1 MFLIINYS
9 NAIIILVMSKRIKN
23 KKLNILWPISILKFS
38 LTFMSYTI
46 FSQSFITLLKIFCC
60 KNGVSYV
67 DSSLTCPKGFWLYVV
82 GTITLIG
89 IIFQI
94 IIGLITSALYFKPIF
109 IISGSD
115 VLKKTNSFP
124 DIIFII
130 TKIAVNLLFFFDKE
144 TESEHWI
151 IIFFLILFTGLNAY
165 YNFYFKNRF
174 NKTLIILNKIFCL
187 ITFSGYLTLFIGN
200 FFKGLEFTGAIHLF
214 LISIIIIIIYIF
226 IYQNEQINYILIDY
240 SEINNPFDYSYYISV
255 FYKIIKN
262 KNNSRDYYTILES
275 LISKIE
281 QNCIIPECPIKK
293 YAENIKNGVDCPF
306 LLNQY
311 CEKLFEYGIAKFS
324 EDVSL
329 KNYYS
334 IFLIM
339 DMNYK
344 NKALMILNSI
354 KKKTL
359 SFLDN
364 YDIYRTLRLIE
375 KTKTSILNKKN
386 SVFEYRKKSQEFKD
400 LIKKLIGLYYE
411 FISLLL
417 DSKLQNIDNF
427 NKIHK
432 IGSKIM
438 KLNPKI
444 EEKYNNLTKIKT
456 GNIEIIKL
464 YSEFVEGILRDEEKL
479 EKCKNISK
487 LKYST
492 DFKTYEK
499 DYSNLDMKILSD
511 KINLPYLIMSTHK
524 EQIGKIVDVSLSTL
538 KIFGYT
544 KNELIGQN
552 INILIPKIFAKIHD
566 SLIRE
571 QYEKDKL
578 RLLENLNSK
587 KLYFPEF
594 IKKDVCGIT
603 KMNFLI
609 NLKMKIYFIKTE
621 DNILLYVA
629 EIENYIPI
637 INLIKNVNSDTRFC
651 ILTDQNL
658 IIQNFTPNCLEYL
671 KLKAE
676 YINSNINIVNYIKQF
691 QDDYLISFNK
701 SSILKNNSYINNNMN
716 TMENKPMEKRKSK
729 VSLISNVKNRN
740 KNDQFFKK
748 FSKKCKITWCFYDEI
763 NSEKSKHNS
772 SCENDNFF
780 NDDEIDLYMEIEKL
794 MVKQELKGYYFNFTK
809 LNKQNFQNINYT
821 LERSVNNSGNNLIK
835 VKKYR
840 CLFDSNE
847 ANKNKESTILR
858 NKINQN
864 QMFQSLIMYPSNM
877 RINNFM
883 KKQRKKSIDKNSKVS
898 FKEEEDYLLN
908 NYSTLKAKNWD
919 TKIDDNSNII
929 TGDFVPNF
937 TIHFSINL
945 KNLTFVKVKENE
957 QSINYIEIL
966 KKEAYNKIRILQEKL
981 KYLSKK
987 TKSNKYSYDSEEYES
1002 DEFSEENSLDIKKNS
1017 SYFHSNSHSH
1027 SNSLIDNDTKEKD
1040 GNDIIDELTKNKKG
1054 EMIKEEEK
1062 NNSQNN
1068 NGNNNN
1074 LNEDN
1079 TNSIKMLKR
1088 YNFLN
1093 NYHKV
1098 NLSKIRFYVFDF
1110 YKEQVISGNKNDV
1123 ISKVESI
1130 TNKIG
1135 SNGPL
1140 DLEKEDRFFAFMS
1153 TIEKKKKN
1161 KDKDGTK
1168 GNEIIK
1174 NKFDENIKKI
1184 DEEKLFE
1191 KKISQAL
1198 KKRKD
1203 ELPIIRLKILIIFAY
1218 IYIIIYGIIFIYY
1231 DGYFLNLMSMTI
1243 DIVKNIIFVK
1253 YNSYLSI
1260 YYLRELS
1267 LVHFEEPEIKGG
1279 EYTNFPDTDKDN
1291 YVSNI
1296 KAELMQIFIENQSS
1310 LKIIYSTPLVL
1321 SNSSQTYL
1329 SKQKLNIKVSRN
1341 PNFDMSSVILVCLM
1355 QYSGALNNLASSPT
1369 KISQSHPDL
1378 ILFLYNSLNQYRI
1391 GISALLNLYSLEF
1404 ENLLKAVRI
1413 FVNTNLIILFVCLT
1427 IIYTLLIINFLTA
1440 IKRRGNYMKVFYGIN
1455 ENTLK
1460 VLIYNCE
1467 NLINKF
1473 KSSEEQK
1480 FHEEQTLYQSIDY
1493 RLSKEKNQKINKNQE
1508 NAYQQKQNI
1517 TSDNGSDNENQMNNK
1532 ASSYSI
1538 VFIII
1543 YGLFTLLYY
1552 CYFIFNGVYLIKSSK
1567 KSILISNLFYKV
1579 QNFQLGIIDMFN
1591 TFREFLFDNQSI
1603 INGTSPVKYMKN
1615 AEKLILPSVLED
1627 IKYLTM
1633 NFEEKFSINESSKME
1648 DNLCSYYINDYF
1660 DSSFDCADRIGLITG
1675 YNFFFLSYYFLQE
1688 IFINKNLMIYR
1699 LKHENIVGNLT
1710 DYNHAK
1716 YMNDAKI
1723 PKTNDNSGNNNIF
1736 RLDLFNN
1743 YTIHARL
1750 NVIFYSIIL
1759 PYINK
1764 GKKTTF
1770 FNLSLDSAISILTK
1784 LNISFIGI
1792 VTLVL
1797 FCYFIPMINFINNI
1811 IYKTKNL
1818 LSIIPL
1824 NILATQNGVSSLL
1837 NIS

>member
-1 MFLIINYS
+1 
-9 NAIIILVMSKRIKN
+9 MSKRIKN

-60 KNGVSYV
+60 KNRVSLV
-67 DSSLTCPKGFWLYVV
+67 DSSLICPKGFWLYFVSA
-82 GTITLIG
+82 ITLIG

-130 TKIAVNLLFFFDKE
+130 TKIGVNLLFFFDKE

-151 IIFFLILFTGLNAY
+151 IIFFLILFTGMNAY

-187 ITFSGYLTLFIGN
+187 ITFSGYFALFIGN
-200 FFKGLEFTGAIHLF
+200 FFKGLGFTGTIHLF

-226 IYQNEQINYILIDY
+226 IYQNNQINYIIIDY
-240 SEINNPFDYSYYISV
+240 SEINNPFDYSYYISI

-262 KNNSRDYYTILES
+262 RNNSRDYYTILES

-293 YAENIKNGVDCPF
+293 YMENIKNGIDCPF

-311 CEKLFEYGIAKFS
+311 CEKLFEYGISKFS
-324 EDVSL
+324 DDVSL

-344 NKALMILNSI
+344 KKALMILNSI
-354 KKKTL
+354 QKKAL

-364 YDIYRTLRLIE
+364 YNIFRTLRLIE
-375 KTKTSILNKKN
+375 KTKSSILNKKN
-386 SVFEYRKKSQEFKD
+386 SAFEYRQKSQEFKD
-400 LIKKLIGLYYE
+400 LIKKLINLYNE

-432 IGSKIM
+432 IGSQIM

-444 EEKYNNLTKIKT
+444 EEKYNNLTNIKT
-456 GNIEIIKL
+456 DNIEIIKL
-464 YSEFVEGILRDEEKL
+464 YSEFVEGVLRDEEKL
-479 EKCKNISK
+479 EKCKNIAK

-492 DFKTYEK
+492 EFKTYEK
-499 DYSNLDMKILSD
+499 DFSNLDIKVLSE
-511 KINLPYLIMSTHK
+511 KINLPYLIVSTHK
-524 EQIGKIVDVSLSTL
+524 EQIGKIIDVSLNIL

-544 KNELIGQN
+544 KSELIGKN
-552 INILIPKIFAKIHD
+552 INMLIPKILAKNHD

-587 KLYFPEF
+587 KLYFPE
-594 IKKDVCGIT
+594 IVKKDVFGVT
-603 KMNFLI
+603 KLKFLI

-629 EIENYIPI
+629 EIENYLPL
-637 INLIKNVNSDTRFC
+637 INLIKNVNSEAKLC

-658 IIQNFTPNCLEYL
+658 IIQNFTPNCLEHL
-671 KLKAE
+671 KLNVE

-691 QDDYLISFNK
+691 QDDDYLTSFNK
-701 SSILKNNSYINNNMN
+701 SSIMQNNSYINKNI
-716 TMENKPMEKRKSK
+716 TVMEDKPQEQRNSK
-729 VSLISNVKNRN
+729 VSLISYTKNKN
-740 KNDQFFKK
+740 MNDQFFKK

-763 NSEKSKHNS
+763 NCEKSEHNS
-772 SCENDNFF
+772 SSESDNYS
-780 NDDEIDLYMEIEKL
+780 NNNKEIDLYMEIEKL
-794 MVKQELKGYYFNFTK
+794 MVKQELKGYYFYFTK
-809 LNKQNFQNINYT
+809 LNKNNYQNINYT
-821 LERSVNNSGNNLIK
+821 MEKSLDNSGNNLIK

-847 ANKNKESTILR
+847 AKNNNNATILR

-864 QMFQSLIMYPSNM
+864 QMFQSLIMYPSNI
-877 RINNFM
+877 RINNFR
-883 KKQRKKSIDKNSKVS
+883 KKERKKSIEKNSKVS

-908 NYSTLKAKNWD
+908 NYSTLKANNWD
-919 TKIDDNSNII
+919 TKIDDNSNVI

-957 QSINYIEIL
+957 QSINYVEIL
-966 KKEAYNKIRILQEKL
+966 KKEANNKIRILQEKL
-981 KYLSKK
+981 KYLTKK
-987 TKSNKYSYDSEEYES
+987 TKSNKYTYDSEEYES
-1002 DEFSEENSLDIKKNS
+1002 DELSEVNS
-1017 SYFHSNSHSH
+1017 SELKKSSSNSDSH
-1027 SNSLIDNDTKEKD
+1027 SLIDNDNKEKD
-1040 GNDIIDELTKNKKG
+1040 GNDIIDELAKNKT
-1054 EMIKEEEK
+1054 EQVLKEEEK
-1062 NNSQNN
+1062 NNNQNN
-1068 NGNNNN
+1068 NENNNYN

-1079 TNSIKMLKR
+1079 SNSIKMLKR
-1088 YNFLN
+1088 YNFIN

-1098 NLSKIRFYVFDF
+1098 NLSKIRLYVFDF
-1110 YKEQVISGNKNDV
+1110 YKEQVVIGNKNDV
-1123 ISKVESI
+1123 VSKVESI

-1135 SNGPL
+1135 SHGPL
-1140 DLEKEDRFFAFMS
+1140 DLEKDDIFFGLLTFN
-1153 TIEKKKKN
+1153 EKKKKN
-1161 KDKDGTK
+1161 KNKDGAK
-1168 GNEIIK
+1168 GNETIK
-1174 NKFDENIKKI
+1174 DKFDENTKKI

-1198 KKRKD
+1198 KKQKN
-1203 ELPIIRLKILIIFAY
+1203 ELPIIRLKILIILAF
-1218 IYIIIYGIIFIYY
+1218 ISIVTFGIIFIYY
-1231 DGYFLNLMSMTI
+1231 DGYYLKIMSMTI

-1267 LVHFEEPEIKGG
+1267 LMHFEESEIKGG

-1291 YVSNI
+1291 YVNNI
-1296 KAELMQIFIENQSS
+1296 KDELMQLFIENQSQ
-1310 LKIIYSTPLVL
+1310 LKAIYSTSLVL

-1329 SKQKLNIKVSRN
+1329 SKTKLKIKVSRY

-1378 ILFLYNSLNQYRI
+1378 ILFLYNSLNQYRL
-1391 GISALLNLYSLEF
+1391 GISALINLYSLEL
-1404 ENLLKAVRI
+1404 ENILRTVKMFVKINITII
-1413 FVNTNLIILFVCLT
+1413 FFWML
-1427 IIYTLLIINFLTA
+1427 IIYTLLIINFFQA

-1455 ENTLK
+1455 ESTLK
-1460 VLIYNCE
+1460 ILIYNCE
-1467 NLINKF
+1467 NLLNRL

-1480 FHEEQTLYQSIDY
+1480 FHEEQTIYQSLGD
-1493 RLSKEKNQKINKNQE
+1493 RLSIENNQKINKIQKNVNQ
-1508 NAYQQKQNI
+1508 QNPNLI
-1517 TSDNGSDNENQMNNK
+1517 SDNGNENENQMSNK

-1538 VFIII
+1538 IFIII

-1552 CYFIFNGVYLIKSSK
+1552 VYFIFNGFYLINSSK

-1591 TFREFLFDNQSI
+1591 TFREFIFDNQSI
-1603 INGTSPVKYMKN
+1603 INGTSPVKYMAN
-1615 AEKLILPSVLED
+1615 SEKKIIPSILED
-1627 IKYLTM
+1627 IKYLSI

-1648 DNLCSYYINDYF
+1648 ENLCSYYINEYF
-1660 DSSFDCADRIGLITG
+1660 DSTFECSDRIGLISG

-1688 IFINKNLMIYR
+1688 IFINKNIMIYK

-1710 DYNHAK
+1710 DYNHTK

-1723 PKTNDNSGNNNIF
+1723 PKANDNSGNNNIF

-1759 PYINK
+1759 PYISK

-1770 FNLSLDSAISILTK
+1770 FNLSLDSAINILTK
-1784 LNISFIGI
+1784 LNISFLGI
-1792 VTLVL
+1792 VTLV
-1797 FCYFIPMINFINNI
+1797 FFFYFIPMINFINNI

-1837 NIS
+1837 NLS